1 MTMECVASVL
11 AHKGALHIEVII
23 VDNCSAD
30 GSAEALRAA
39 FPDIMV
45 IDSPANGGFA
55 YGNNIGFE
63 QSHGRYMLLLNPDT
77 RVYAGGLETAIA
89 YMDAHRQVGILGPRV
104 LLDNGTQQSSMLRYL
119 RLTHFF
125 FIIFI
130 PSLWLRKSSLLGDM
144 RYAALSRDEI
154 NVVDAVSGCFMLARR
169 AIFET
174 VGGLDQRFFMYG
186 EESEWARR
194 VTRAGHEIHYNP
206 AVEILHHGAASTA
219 HLSEWKSV
227 EMTKGHILFL
237 RFTRGAFIAWVGT
250 LLMLVRD
257 LVRVPYYVAK
267 ALAKG
272 GRMEGSVSPW
282 WVRLKFLMRAIISQP
297 KGQSIKRPRPP
308 RP

>member
-1 MTMECVASVL
+1 MECVASVL

-39 FPDIMV
+39 FPNIMV

-63 QSHGRYMLLLNPDT
+63 QSHGRYVLLLNPDT
-77 RVYAGGLETAIA
+77 RLYAGGLETAIG
-89 YMDAHRQVGILGPRV
+89 YMERHRKVGILGPRILNGV
-104 LLDNGTQQSSMLRYL
+104 GKLDKSMMRYL
-119 RLTHFF
+119 LLKHFF
-125 FIIFI
+125 FLIFI
-130 PSLWLRKSSLLGDM
+130 PASKMQKLSYFGDIRYNSKS
-144 RYAALSRDEI
+144 YNEV
-154 NVVDAVSGCFMLARR
+154 NQVDALTGCFMLVRR
-169 AIFET
+169 AILET